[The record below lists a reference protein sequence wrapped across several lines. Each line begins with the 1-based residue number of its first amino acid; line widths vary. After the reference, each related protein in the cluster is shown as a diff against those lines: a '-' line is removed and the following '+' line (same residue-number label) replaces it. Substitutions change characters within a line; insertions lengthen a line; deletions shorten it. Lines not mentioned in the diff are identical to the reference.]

1 MTIALLG
8 ILFAILVIVGMPVSF
23 AIGVAAMFGTL
34 VLPDVDNATIVQRM
48 LTAINT
54 FPLLAVIF
62 FIFAGQLMAK
72 GGVASRLVR
81 FAEVL
86 VGGLPGALAHIVI
99 VSSMFFGGVTGSAV
113 AEVSSIGSIM
123 IPAMERDGY
132 TRRFATAIVLTSA
145 TMGPI
150 IPPSI
155 GMIVFAHVAGNVSI
169 AALFLAGIVPGILIG
184 LSLMVAAFIHGRL
197 YHKKSAPQLTGRE
210 KVHRLFDGIAGL
222 MTIVII
228 LGGIVSGVFTATE
241 AGAAA
246 SVYAFI
252 LTVFIYKEIKLR
264 DLPEIMWECCVTNAV
279 VMMLIATSSIYSW
292 ILTYER
298 LPQFLADNVFNVIDS
313 RFQFLLILNIF
324 LLIVGMLIDMTPAL
338 IMLVPI
344 LLPLAQKFGI
354 DLIHLGLVVIV
365 NLSFGL
371 ITPPVG
377 TALFVGVKIAGI
389 SMDKVI
395 PPMLPLLACMI
406 AVLLFVTYFPEVFMW
421 IPRGAGFAK

>member
-169 AALFLAGIVPGILIG
+169 AALFLAGIVAGILIG

-264 DLPEIMWECCVTNAV
+264 DLPEIMWECCVTNTV

-406 AVLLFVTYFPEVFMW
+406 AVLLFVTYFPEGFMW
-421 IPRGAGFAK
+421 IPRGAGFAQ

>member
-1 MTIALLG
+1 V
-8 ILFAILVIVGMPVSF
+8 LVAFGMPISF
-23 AIGVAAMFGTL
+23 SIGVAAMFGTL
-34 VLPDVDNATIVQRM
+34 MLPDVDNATIVQRM
-48 LTAINT
+48 LTSINT

-62 FIFAGQLMAK
+62 FVFAGQLMAR
-72 GGVASRLVR
+72 GGVATRLVR
-81 FAEVL
+81 LAEVL
-86 VGGLPGALAHIVI
+86 VGRLPGGLAHIVV

-132 TRRFATAIVLTSA
+132 SRRFATGIVLTSA

-155 GMIVFAHVAGNVSI
+155 GMIVFAHVAGSVSI
-169 AALFLAGIVPGILIG
+169 AALFLAGVVPGVLIG

-197 YHKKSAPQLTGRE
+197 HHNKALPVLSLKE
-210 KVHRLFDGIAGL
+210 KVVRVLDGLAGI

-228 LGGIVSGVFTATE
+228 LGGIVSGIFTATE

-252 LTVFIYKEIKLR
+252 LTVFVYKEIKLR
-264 DLPEIMWECCVTNAV
+264 DLPEIMWECCITNAV
-279 VMMLIATSSIYSW
+279 VMMLIATSSLYSW

-298 LPQFLADNVFNVIDS
+298 LPQFIAENVFNVIDS
-313 RFQFLLILNIF
+313 RLVFLLALNVF
-324 LLIVGMLIDMTPAL
+324 LLVVGMFIDMTPAL

-354 DLIHLGLVVIV
+354 DLVHLGLIIVV

-377 TALFVGVKIAGI
+377 TALFVGVKIANI
-389 SMDKVI
+389 AMEKVI
-395 PPMLPLLACMI
+395 PTLLPLLACMI
-406 AVLLFVTYFPEVFMW
+406 CVLLFVTYYPGVFMW
-421 IPRGAGFAK
+421 VPRLAGFVK